1 MQFDI
6 NKEVRDYK
14 ETLFFGLNLRQCV
27 CSALAIIV
35 AIVLYFSLKSRL
47 SNEPLSW
54 VCMLGAAPFAAMGFF
69 KYQGMTAEQF
79 AMNWVYTVL
88 LEPKCFPFQILQLP
102 ANNHI
107 LCQRPTCK
115 HCSAYSRPVLSRVQF
130 QYLLPY
136 LYQHLFSHLYLHPN
150 LRPHR
155 YQ

>member
-35 AIVLYFSLKSRL
+35 AIVLYFSLEHRL

-79 AMNWVYTVL
+79 VMNWVYTVL
-88 LEPKCFPFQILQLP
+88 LEPKCFPFQTEGGIKLP
-102 ANNHI
+102 RKKKRKERNH
-107 LCQRPTCK
+107 
-115 HCSAYSRPVLSRVQF
+115 VQEN
-130 QYLLPY
+130 QTA
-136 LYQHLFSHLYLHPN
+136 SEAV
-150 LRPHR
+150 
-155 YQ
+155 

>member
-35 AIVLYFSLKSRL
+35 AIGLYFSLKNRF

-88 LEPKCFPFQILQLP
+88 LEP
-102 ANNHI
+102 
-107 LCQRPTCK
+107 
-115 HCSAYSRPVLSRVQF
+115 
-130 QYLLPY
+130 
-136 LYQHLFSHLYLHPN
+136 
-150 LRPHR
+150 
-155 YQ
+155 

>member
-35 AIVLYFSLKSRL
+35 AIGLYFSLKNRF
-47 SNEPLSW
+47 SNEHLSW

-88 LEPKCFPFQILQLP
+88 LEPKCFPFQTEGGI
-102 ANNHI
+102 
-107 LCQRPTCK
+107 K
-115 HCSAYSRPVLSRVQF
+115 
-130 QYLLPY
+130 LPY
-136 LYQHLFSHLYLHPN
+136 KKKRKERKHVQENQTASEAV
-150 LRPHR
+150 
-155 YQ
+155 

>member
-79 AMNWVYTVL
+79 VMNWVYTVL
-88 LEPKCFPFQILQLP
+88 LEPKCFPFQTEGGVKLP
-102 ANNHI
+102 RKKKRKERNH
-107 LCQRPTCK
+107 
-115 HCSAYSRPVLSRVQF
+115 VQEN
-130 QYLLPY
+130 QTA
-136 LYQHLFSHLYLHPN
+136 SEAV
-150 LRPHR
+150 
-155 YQ
+155 

>member
-35 AIVLYFSLKSRL
+35 AIVLYFSLKHRL

-54 VCMLGAAPFAAMGFF
+54 VCMLGTAPFAAMGFF

-79 AMNWVYTVL
+79 VMNWVYTVL
-88 LEPKCFPFQILQLP
+88 LEPKCFPFQTEGGIKLP
-102 ANNHI
+102 
-107 LCQRPTCK
+107 RKKKRKERK
-115 HCSAYSRPVLSRVQF
+115 HVQEN
-130 QYLLPY
+130 QTA
-136 LYQHLFSHLYLHPN
+136 SEAV
-150 LRPHR
+150 
-155 YQ
+155 

>member
-79 AMNWVYTVL
+79 VINWVYTVL
-88 LEPKCFPFQILQLP
+88 LEPKCFPFETEGGVKLP
-102 ANNHI
+102 
-107 LCQRPTCK
+107 RKKKRKERK
-115 HCSAYSRPVLSRVQF
+115 HVQEN
-130 QYLLPY
+130 QTA
-136 LYQHLFSHLYLHPN
+136 SEAV
-150 LRPHR
+150 
-155 YQ
+155 

>member
-35 AIVLYFSLKSRL
+35 AVILYFGLKSRL

-88 LEPKCFPFQILQLP
+88 LEPKCFPFQTEGGVKLP
-102 ANNHI
+102 RKKKRKERNH
-107 LCQRPTCK
+107 
-115 HCSAYSRPVLSRVQF
+115 VQEN
-130 QYLLPY
+130 QTA
-136 LYQHLFSHLYLHPN
+136 
-150 LRPHR
+150 
-155 YQ
+155 

>member
-35 AIVLYFSLKSRL
+35 AIVLYFRLKSRF

-88 LEPKCFPFQILQLP
+88 LEPKCFPFQTEGGVKLP
-102 ANNHI
+102 
-107 LCQRPTCK
+107 RK
-115 HCSAYSRPVLSRVQF
+115 KKRKERKYVQEN
-130 QYLLPY
+130 QTA
-136 LYQHLFSHLYLHPN
+136 SEAV
-150 LRPHR
+150 
-155 YQ
+155 

>member
-35 AIVLYFSLKSRL
+35 AIGLYFSLKNRF

-88 LEPKCFPFQILQLP
+88 LEPKCFPFQTEGGI
-102 ANNHI
+102 
-107 LCQRPTCK
+107 K
-115 HCSAYSRPVLSRVQF
+115 
-130 QYLLPY
+130 LPY
-136 LYQHLFSHLYLHPN
+136 KKKRKERKHVQENQTASEAV
-150 LRPHR
+150 
-155 YQ
+155 

>member
-79 AMNWVYTVL
+79 VINWVYTVL
-88 LEPKCFPFQILQLP
+88 LEPKCFPFQTEGGVKLP
-102 ANNHI
+102 RKKKRKERNH
-107 LCQRPTCK
+107 
-115 HCSAYSRPVLSRVQF
+115 VQEN
-130 QYLLPY
+130 QTA
-136 LYQHLFSHLYLHPN
+136 SEAV
-150 LRPHR
+150 
-155 YQ
+155 

>member
-35 AIVLYFSLKSRL
+35 ASVLYFSLKHRL

-54 VCMLGAAPFAAMGFF
+54 VCMLGAVPFAAMGFF

-88 LEPKCFPFQILQLP
+88 LEPKCFPFQIEGGIKLP
-102 ANNHI
+102 HKKK
-107 LCQRPTCK
+107 RKERK
-115 HCSAYSRPVLSRVQF
+115 HVQEN
-130 QYLLPY
+130 QTA
-136 LYQHLFSHLYLHPN
+136 SEAV
-150 LRPHR
+150 
-155 YQ
+155 

>member
-35 AIVLYFSLKSRL
+35 ASVLYFSLKHRL

-69 KYQGMTAEQF
+69 GHYGRF
-79 AMNWVYTVL
+79 L
-88 LEPKCFPFQILQLP
+88 
-102 ANNHI
+102 
-107 LCQRPTCK
+107 
-115 HCSAYSRPVLSRVQF
+115 
-130 QYLLPY
+130 
-136 LYQHLFSHLYLHPN
+136 N
-150 LRPHR
+150 LRTMEFVHIYASRWGKLVEITDIDGRKYYISCEERNKLIEFVGDFIKPHDTR
-155 YQ
+155 ENI

>member
-35 AIVLYFSLKSRL
+35 AIVLYFSLEHRL
-47 SNEPLSW
+47 SNAPLSW

-88 LEPKCFPFQILQLP
+88 LEPKCFPFQTEGGVKLP
-102 ANNHI
+102 RKKKRKERNH
-107 LCQRPTCK
+107 
-115 HCSAYSRPVLSRVQF
+115 VQEN
-130 QYLLPY
+130 QTA
-136 LYQHLFSHLYLHPN
+136 SEAV
-150 LRPHR
+150 
-155 YQ
+155 

>member
-79 AMNWVYTVL
+79 VINWVYTVL
-88 LEPKCFPFQILQLP
+88 LEPKCFPFETEGGVKLP
-102 ANNHI
+102 RKKKRKERNH
-107 LCQRPTCK
+107 
-115 HCSAYSRPVLSRVQF
+115 VQEN
-130 QYLLPY
+130 QTA
-136 LYQHLFSHLYLHPN
+136 SEAV
-150 LRPHR
+150 
-155 YQ
+155 

>member
-35 AIVLYFSLKSRL
+35 AIVLYFSLKHRL

-88 LEPKCFPFQILQLP
+88 LEPKCFPFQTEGGIKLP
-102 ANNHI
+102 RKKQRKERNH
-107 LCQRPTCK
+107 
-115 HCSAYSRPVLSRVQF
+115 VQEN
-130 QYLLPY
+130 QTA
-136 LYQHLFSHLYLHPN
+136 SEAV
-150 LRPHR
+150 
-155 YQ
+155 

>member
-35 AIVLYFSLKSRL
+35 AIVLYFSQKHRL
-47 SNEPLSW
+47 SNEALSW

-79 AMNWVYTVL
+79 ATNWVYTVL
-88 LEPKCFPFQILQLP
+88 LEPKCFPFQTEGGIKLP
-102 ANNHI
+102 RKKKRKERNH
-107 LCQRPTCK
+107 
-115 HCSAYSRPVLSRVQF
+115 VQEN
-130 QYLLPY
+130 QTA
-136 LYQHLFSHLYLHPN
+136 SEAV
-150 LRPHR
+150 
-155 YQ
+155 

>member
-35 AIVLYFSLKSRL
+35 AIVLYFSLKHRL

-79 AMNWVYTVL
+79 VMNWVYTVL
-88 LEPKCFPFQILQLP
+88 LEPKCFPFQTEGGIKLP
-102 ANNHI
+102 RKKKRKERKHVQEN
-107 LCQRPTCK
+107 PTA
-115 HCSAYSRPVLSRVQF
+115 SEAV
-130 QYLLPY
+130 
-136 LYQHLFSHLYLHPN
+136 
-150 LRPHR
+150 
-155 YQ
+155 